1 MGPVEASRSAGEASV
16 VPIAPRPPSFA
27 SSASQ
32 PSSMQFARST
42 GRSEQVG
49 PKSSQG
55 SDRSQSSVSPS
66 RASANGHASGSSN
79 PRIKKTLADTIAS
92 HQGVVPPRKRKRV
105 HYSCAECHRRKHKC
119 DRNLPCQP
127 CLDRGLGDTC
137 RPFSEGDEFGDERDR
152 IKRLE
157 DLVEGLARAHASMS
171 EQVAVLR
178 KGGTVSDSMEVG
190 DDEVEQDIAIKRPK
204 KTRVLST
211 AIDLEREELRKVG
224 IISDD
229 PGHTGAYG
237 GAAEELLGDNNSLEG
252 GLTREGD
259 SFYGALALPSVSRGT
274 IETEV
279 SRISLRL
286 DIWCLP

>member
-1 MGPVEASRSAGEASV
+1 
-16 VPIAPRPPSFA
+16 
-27 SSASQ
+27 
-32 PSSMQFARST
+32 
-42 GRSEQVG
+42 
-49 PKSSQG
+49 
-55 SDRSQSSVSPS
+55 
-66 RASANGHASGSSN
+66 
-79 PRIKKTLADTIAS
+79 
-92 HQGVVPPRKRKRV
+92 
-105 HYSCAECHRRKHKC
+105 
-119 DRNLPCQP
+119 
-127 CLDRGLGDTC
+127 
-137 RPFSEGDEFGDERDR
+137 
-152 IKRLE
+152 
-157 DLVEGLARAHASMS
+157 MS
-171 EQVAVLR
+171 EQVAALR
-178 KGGTVSDSMEVG
+178 KGNTMSQSDSMEVG

-279 SRISLRL
+279 S
-286 DIWCLP
+286 